1 MICWLFFICS
11 LYSGVILF
19 ILGQVIPVMISFK
32 KNLPLVAA
40 FVLGGVIVYLV
51 MSLMVARRELA
62 DELARQK
69 VERVEKDIGSEKDR
83 DAEEKYWLE
92 ERIEILNA
100 ETEELTREQESK
112 GDELKSKF
120 DEFVE

>member
-1 MICWLFFICS
+1 MFFICS

-32 KNLPLVAA
+32 KNLPLVVA
-40 FVLGGVIVYLV
+40 FVIGGVIVYLV
-51 MSLMVARRELA
+51 MSLMIARRDLA

-92 ERIEILNA
+92 ERIEARNL
-100 ETEELTREQESK
+100 ESEKRTEEQVSK

-120 DEFVE
+120 DEFIK